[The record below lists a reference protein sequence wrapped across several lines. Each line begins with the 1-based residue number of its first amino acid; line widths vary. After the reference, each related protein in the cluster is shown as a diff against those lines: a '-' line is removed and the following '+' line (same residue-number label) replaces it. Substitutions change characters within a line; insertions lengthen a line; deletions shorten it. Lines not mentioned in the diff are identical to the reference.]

1 MEGNQEPKSPAD
13 HQATSTS
20 MPAGKPAAT
29 AGAVISDLL
38 SKLKPSRI
46 LVDRSWIPT
55 FRETC
60 YLPSTSATDSNES
73 ETASSQ
79 QDDQDE
85 AMPTSW
91 QQHLSAAPENAFRS
105 SFSDLLS
112 MSSHPS
118 LVWFGEQHHQPHVIR
133 AQLQLLAALAGQRDR
148 LASNTSRP
156 VKYHLHL
163 LFEHFSYADQ
173 PLLDRFRL
181 GKYSIGEFCG
191 AYHDRSN
198 EGFNIEMYAPLLLLA
213 REKGVN
219 IWGGFPER
227 PWARAVLREGV
238 GKAQQLE
245 ESRVSQQAGE
255 PSREKKKVDD
265 GANVMALPPM
275 PSLPLSERWSIP
287 TFTAWSNI
295 STITASHRTFLSSL
309 MNPQGPPAFP
319 LLHSAA
325 SASASSADQ
334 EQYPTERIPSPPQQ
348 LKGFEPAQALKDSYL
363 AHATSCLLKEGH
375 ELVSSSSSVESS
387 DSSQPPKQ
395 LHDATDDVVEHR
407 NIVMVV
413 AGSGHLQ
420 AGFGAPERVT
430 KDNDVKS
437 LTVVSMPLDASLW
450 LGPEWQGPRG
460 GQGAEEGSTNGPIAV
475 PVDTLKATRASSESE
490 DAGALSRRAAIE
502 EGWGRKLADAIVLYD
517 WVDTD
522 SPPPASAPS
531 AQSDATQ
538 DTPSAGEA
546 SNVDARAA
554 NAGDS
559 RRADD

>member
-1 MEGNQEPKSPAD
+1 
-13 HQATSTS
+13 
-20 MPAGKPAAT
+20 
-29 AGAVISDLL
+29 
-38 SKLKPSRI
+38 
-46 LVDRSWIPT
+46 
-55 FRETC
+55 
-60 YLPSTSATDSNES
+60 
-73 ETASSQ
+73 
-79 QDDQDE
+79 
-85 AMPTSW
+85 MPTSW

-112 MSSHPS
+112 MSSHPN

-133 AQLQLLAALAGQRDR
+133 AQLQLLAALAGQRDW

-245 ESRVSQQAGE
+245 GSRVSQQEGE

-319 LLHSAA
+319 LLQSAA
-325 SASASSADQ
+325 SSSASAPTAAQ

-387 DSSQPPKQ
+387 DSSQSPKQ
-395 LHDATDDVVEHR
+395 SHDATDDVVEHR

-450 LGPEWQGPRG
+450 LGPEWQGPSG
-460 GQGAEEGSTNGPIAV
+460 GQGAEKDSRTGSTAV
-475 PVDTLKATRASSESE
+475 SVEPSKATKTAPEVESH
-490 DAGALSRRAAIE
+490 GTLSKHAAIE
-502 EGWGRKLADAIVLYD
+502 EGWDRKLADAIVLYD

-522 SPPPASAPS
+522 TPPPPSAPS
-531 AQSDATQ
+531 AQSDASK

-546 SNVDARAA
+546 GNLDARAA
-554 NAGDS
+554 KAGDS
-559 RRADD
+559 RLAERTNEK